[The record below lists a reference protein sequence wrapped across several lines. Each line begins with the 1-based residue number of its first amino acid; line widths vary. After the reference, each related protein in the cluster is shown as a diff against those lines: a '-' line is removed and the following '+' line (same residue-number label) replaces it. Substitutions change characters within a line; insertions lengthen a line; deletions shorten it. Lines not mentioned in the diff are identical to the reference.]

1 MITGIEIRNH
11 QFSKSL
17 FGFRAEE
24 VREFIE
30 QVAHDYENLYSENAL
45 LKENIQK
52 QLFELEKY
60 RKLEATMNN
69 SLILAQQT
77 AEELKLNARQEARQI
92 LDDSKRSI
100 AEMLAAY
107 QELMKHL
114 NVFNLEMK
122 SQLQVE
128 LELLDSNIKKN
139 QELGAFFSKPE
150 IQDLLDKLNQL
161 QLEEDA

>member
-17 FGFRAEE
+17 FGFRQEE

-30 QVAHDYENLYSENAL
+30 QVAYDYETVYSENAL
-45 LKENIQK
+45 LRENIQK

-77 AEELKLNARQEARQI
+77 AEELKLNARQEATKI
-92 LDDSKRSI
+92 LEDSKRSI

-107 QELMKHL
+107 QELMRHL

-122 SQLQVE
+122 TQLQVE
-128 LELLDSNIKKN
+128 LELLDSNLKKN
-139 QELGAFFSKPE
+139 QEVGDFFTKPD
-150 IQDLLDKLNQL
+150 IQALLDNLNNL
-161 QLEEDA
+161 GLEDTE

>member
-17 FGFRAEE
+17 FGFRQEE

-30 QVAHDYENLYSENAL
+30 QVAHDYETVYSENAQL
-45 LKENIQK
+45 RENIQK

-77 AEELKLNARQEARQI
+77 AEELKLNARQEATKI
-92 LDDSKRSI
+92 LEDSKRSI

-107 QELMKHL
+107 QELMRHL

-122 SQLQVE
+122 TQLQVE
-128 LELLDSNIKKN
+128 LELLDSNLKKN
-139 QELGAFFSKPE
+139 QEVGDFFTKPD
-150 IQDLLDKLNQL
+150 IQALLDNLNNL
-161 QLEEDA
+161 GLEDTE

>member
-17 FGFRAEE
+17 FGFRQEE

-30 QVAHDYENLYSENAL
+30 QVAHDYETVYSENAQL
-45 LKENIQK
+45 RENIQK

-77 AEELKLNARQEARQI
+77 AEELKLNARQEATKI
-92 LDDSKRSI
+92 LEDSKRSI

-107 QELMKHL
+107 QELMRHL

-122 SQLQVE
+122 TQLQVE
-128 LELLDSNIKKN
+128 LELLDSNLKKN
-139 QELGAFFSKPE
+139 QEVSAFFTKPD
-150 IQDLLDKLNQL
+150 IQALLDNLNNL
-161 QLEEDA
+161 RLEDTE

>member
-1 MITGIEIRNH
+1 MITGIEIRNR
-11 QFSKSL
+11 QFSKTL
-17 FGFRAEE
+17 IGFRQAE
-24 VREFIE
+24 VREFVE
-30 QVAHDYENLYSENAL
+30 QVAHDYENLYSENSQ

-52 QLFELEKY
+52 QSFELEKY

-77 AEELKLNARQEARQI
+77 AEELKLNARQEARKV

-114 NVFNLEMK
+114 NVFSLEMK

-128 LELLDSNIKKN
+128 LDLLDSNLKKN
-139 QELGAFFSKPE
+139 QETGAFFNKPE
-150 IQDLLDKLNQL
+150 IQDLLDNLNNL
-161 QLEEDA
+161 RLEEDQ

>member
-17 FGFRAEE
+17 FGFRQEE

-30 QVAHDYENLYSENAL
+30 QVAHDYETVYSENAQL
-45 LKENIQK
+45 RENIQK

-77 AEELKLNARQEARQI
+77 AEELKLNARQEATKI
-92 LDDSKRSI
+92 LEDSKRSI

-107 QELMKHL
+107 QELMRHL

-122 SQLQVE
+122 TQLQVE
-128 LELLDSNIKKN
+128 LELLDSNLKKN
-139 QELGAFFSKPE
+139 QEVGAFFTKPD
-150 IQDLLDKLNQL
+150 IQALLDNLNNL
-161 QLEEDA
+161 RLEDTE

>member
-17 FGFRAEE
+17 FGFRPEE

-77 AEELKLNARQEARQI
+77 AEELKLTARQEARQI

>member
-17 FGFRAEE
+17 FGFRSEE
-24 VREFIE
+24 VREFID
-30 QVAHDYENLYSENAL
+30 QVAHDYENLYSENAQ

-161 QLEEDA
+161 RLEEDE

>member
-17 FGFRAEE
+17 FGSRPEE
-24 VREFIE
+24 VREFME
-30 QVAHDYENLYSENAL
+30 QVANDYESLYSENAQ

-128 LELLDSNIKKN
+128 LELLDSNLKKN

-150 IQDLLDKLNQL
+150 IQDLMDKLTQL
-161 QLEEDA
+161 RLEENE